1 MGLKPINNKSVSQE
15 VLEQIKGHIISGE
28 WAPGTKI
35 PGELELVEQFGVR
48 RISVRG
54 AIHQLVGMG
63 ILSIRRGEGTF
74 VSEVYPKDYLNALLP
89 VLVINRSDLMEI
101 LEFRE
106 MMESESVRAA
116 ARRAEPGDIDRMNL
130 VIENMKKA
138 EGDYT
143 KFAIEDVNFHIALA
157 LATHNSVII
166 KVNAI
171 IHDMLKN
178 AMEEI
183 VTLTGFQGGLY
194 YHEKILEAIIGKQ
207 DELAAQLMREHIRTT
222 INKVKEIKDNK

>member
-35 PGELELVEQFGVR
+35 PGELELVEQFGVS

-74 VSEVYPKDYLNALLP
+74 VSEVFPKDYLNALLP

>member
-1 MGLKPINNKSVSQE
+1 MGIKPVNNKSVSQE
-15 VLEQIKGHIISGE
+15 ILEQIKDHIISGE
-28 WAPGTKI
+28 WGPGTKI
-35 PGELELVEQFGVR
+35 PGELELVELFGAS

-54 AIHQLVGMG
+54 AISQLVGMG

-74 VSEVYPKDYLNALLP
+74 VSEVYPKDYFNALLP
-89 VLVINRSDLMEI
+89 VLMINRVDLMEI

-106 MMESESVRAA
+106 MMESESARAA
-116 ARRAEPGDIDRMNL
+116 ARRSESSDIDRMKKI
-130 VIENMKKA
+130 IESMHKV

-143 KFAIEDVNFHIALA
+143 KFAIEDVNFHTALA
-157 LATHNSVII
+157 LATHNSVVI

-183 VTLTGFQGGLY
+183 VTITGFQGGLY
-194 YHEKILEAIIGKQ
+194 YHKKILEAIIEKN
-207 DELAAQLMREHIRTT
+207 EEAAAQFMREHIRTT
-222 INKVKEIKDNK
+222 INKVKEIKHDL